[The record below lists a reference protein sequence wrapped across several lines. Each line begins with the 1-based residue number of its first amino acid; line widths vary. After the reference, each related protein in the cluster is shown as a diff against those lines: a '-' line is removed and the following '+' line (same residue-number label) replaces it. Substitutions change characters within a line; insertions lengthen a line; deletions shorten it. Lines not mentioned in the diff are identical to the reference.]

1 MNFKNYLKQILLI
14 APLFFFIV
22 FSGNAQVWVEMNVQQ
37 STNNLESLENVEYHA
52 ERCPTSSFI
61 RVSPNPAHNFIYVS
75 IDPVKECVSD
85 ISILDERGNTYM
97 TQTLEMDD
105 TERMGRINVTN
116 LEKGMYFFRIITPW
130 GYETQKFLKH

>member
-1 MNFKNYLKQILLI
+1 ML
-14 APLFFFIV
+14 
-22 FSGNAQVWVEMNVQQ
+22 SGNAQEWVEMNVQQ
-37 STNNLESLENVEYHA
+37 SANNLESLENVEYHA

-75 IDPVKECVSD
+75 IDPVKDCVAE
-85 ISILDERGNTYM
+85 ISILSERGNTYM
-97 TQTLEMDD
+97 SQSLEMHDN
-105 TERMGRINVTN
+105 ERMGRINVSN